1 MVSRSVSSVVRLCIA
16 AASVALYG
24 AIALQ
29 PTSLAVAGAA
39 SGSSE
44 LEAWGYNED
53 GQLGVGTSTGPERCA
68 PLSVGCSTVPVP
80 VSLPSGVTPTAI
92 AGGGGNGV
100 VGYGAGYAIGSD
112 GNLYAWGANSSGQLG
127 DGSLSSSNLP
137 VRVSLPSGVN
147 PTAIAAGFDSGYAIG
162 SDGNLYA
169 WGDNSS
175 GQLGDGN
182 TANSD
187 VPVRVSL
194 PLGVTPA
201 AVAAG
206 AFAAYA
212 TGSNGSLYS
221 WGNNGFG
228 QLGDGNTAN
237 SEVPVEVRLSP
248 GVTTKAIAGGG
259 GMGYA
264 VGSDDKMYAWGEN
277 GYGQL
282 GDGTSTGPANCSSG
296 VPCSTT
302 PVTVSLPTG
311 VSPKTISGGG
321 YAGYA
326 IGSDGH
332 LYAWGLN
339 DVGELGV
346 GTSTG
351 PESCP
356 YVPNSPCSTTP
367 VSVLLPSGVT
377 PQGIAGG
384 DFTGYAIGSDQNV
397 YAWGL
402 NQGGQLGDGTS
413 TGPDTCSNLPCGSTP
428 VRVSL
433 PIGSSPQKLGLQ
445 PSSGSGY
452 ALVSADN
459 DLSLSQPPNITNVN
473 ATGPSGA
480 VVTYATPTVSDPDDK
495 TLPTLSCSPASGSTF
510 AIGTTTVICSVSDPD
525 DTNSP
530 VSVSFSVSVL
540 GAQAQLVN
548 LRQSVTGVGPDKVLS
563 RTVGAAQSLLSAN
576 HVQATCFVLKVFVF
590 EVEVLAFFRSISPAT
605 ASQLVASANRIENVL
620 GC

>member
-1 MVSRSVSSVVRLCIA
+1 MVSRSVSSVVRFCIA
-16 AASVALYG
+16 AASGALCG
-24 AIALQ
+24 AITLQ
-29 PTSLAVAGAA
+29 PSSHAVAGAA
-39 SGSSE
+39 SGSSQ

-53 GQLGVGTSTGPERCA
+53 GQLGDGTSPGPQKCA
-68 PLSVGCSTVPVP
+68 PLSAPCSTVPVP
-80 VSLPSGVTPTAI
+80 VSLPSGVTPAAI

-100 VGYGAGYAIGSD
+100 VGSGAGYAIGSD
-112 GNLYAWGANSSGQLG
+112 GNLYAWGNNSSGQLG
-127 DGSLSSSNLP
+127 DGSLSNSNLP
-137 VRVSLPSGVN
+137 VRVSLPSGVS
-147 PTAIAAGFDSGYAIG
+147 PTAIAAGFDAGYAIG
-162 SDGNLYA
+162 SDGHLYA

-194 PLGVTPA
+194 PSGVTPA

-212 TGSNGSLYS
+212 IGSNGSLYS

-237 SEVPVEVRLSP
+237 SDVPVQVSLSP
-248 GVTTKAIAGGG
+248 GVTTKAVAGGG

-311 VSPKTISGGG
+311 VSPKAISGGG

-384 DFTGYAIGSDQNV
+384 DFTGYAIGSDQTV

-413 TGPDTCSNLPCGSTP
+413 TGPDICSTLPCGTTP
-428 VRVSL
+428 AKVSL

-480 VVTYATPTVSDPDDK
+480 VVTYGTPTVSDPDDK
-495 TLPTLSCSPASGSTF
+495 TLPTLSCSPASGSTL
-510 AIGTTTVICSVSDPD
+510 AIGTTTVTCSVRDPD

-530 VSVSFSVSVL
+530 VSVSFAVSVL

-548 LRQSVTGVGPDKVLS
+548 LRQSVTGVGPGTSLANKL
-563 RTVGAAQSLLSAN
+563 TAAQSYVAAN
-576 HVQATCFVLKVFVF
+576 ERADACGVLGAFIKEVNAQAGK
-590 EVEVLAFFRSISPAT
+590 SISNPT
-605 ASQLVASANRIENVL
+605 AASLIASATRIRAVL

>member
-1 MVSRSVSSVVRLCIA
+1 MVSRSISWSARLCMA
-16 AASVALYG
+16 AVSVTVYG

-29 PTSLAVAGAA
+29 PASIAVAGAA
-39 SGSSE
+39 SGSSQ
-44 LEAWGYNED
+44 LEAWGYNQD
-53 GQLGVGTSTGPERCA
+53 GQLGDGTSTGPQKCA
-68 PLSVGCSTVPVP
+68 PFSAPCSTAPVS
-80 VSLPSGVTPTAI
+80 VSLPSGVTPAAI

-100 VGYGAGYAIGSD
+100 VGNGAGYAIGSD
-112 GNLYAWGANSSGQLG
+112 GNLYAWGNNSSGQLG
-127 DGSLSSSNLP
+127 DGTISSSNIP

-147 PTAIAAGFDSGYAIG
+147 PTAVAAGFEDGYAIG

-169 WGDNSS
+169 WGGNGS

-182 TANSD
+182 LSSSNT
-187 VPVRVSL
+187 PVRVSL
-194 PLGVTPA
+194 PSGVNVT

-206 AFAAYA
+206 TSAAYA

-221 WGNNGFG
+221 WGGNGFG
-228 QLGDGNTAN
+228 QLGDGSTAN
-237 SEVPVEVRLSP
+237 SDVPVEVTLSP
-248 GVTTKAIAGGG
+248 GVTAKAVAGGG

-264 VGSDDKMYAWGEN
+264 IGSDDKMYAWGEN
-277 GYGQL
+277 AFGQL
-282 GDGTSTGPANCSSG
+282 GDSTSTGPATCSF

-356 YVPNSPCSTTP
+356 FTNSPCSTAP
-367 VSVLLPSGVT
+367 VPVLLPSGVT

-384 DFTGYAIGSDQNV
+384 DFNGYAIGSDQNV

-433 PIGSSPQKLGLQ
+433 PIASSPQKLGLQ

-459 DLSLSQPPNITNVN
+459 DLSLSQPPNITKVN

-510 AIGTTTVICSVSDPD
+510 AIGTTTVTCSVSDLD

-540 GAQAQLVN
+540 GAQAQLMN

-576 HVQATCFVLKVFVF
+576 HVQATCFVLKVFDF